1 MTSHTILLN
10 CYANYFDLLQG
21 LKKVVHL
28 NYYNINDPIKYK
40 SVTV

>member
-1 MTSHTILLN
+1 MISHTILLN
-10 CYANYFDLLQG
+10 CYANYFDLFQG

-28 NYYNINDPIKYK
+28 NYYYKNDPIKYK